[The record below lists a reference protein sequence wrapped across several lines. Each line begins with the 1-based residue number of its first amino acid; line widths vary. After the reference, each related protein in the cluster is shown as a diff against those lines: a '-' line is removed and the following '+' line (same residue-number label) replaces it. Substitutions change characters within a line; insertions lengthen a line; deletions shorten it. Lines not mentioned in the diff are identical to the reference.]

1 MLGVV
6 QRHAGRRD
14 QVAVR
19 AEPVDE
25 RLDER
30 RPLARAGALDRRAD
44 RLVDRERIAA
54 VHRDAG
60 HAERLRLHCERLARG
75 GVRVLLVAARVHV
88 VVVVL
93 HHEHDRELPER
104 RDVQRLVECALLR
117 GAVAEE
123 AEHDLALAADLG
135 GPGRA
140 GRVRDPLADDPGGPE
155 EAALRVD
162 QVHRA
167 AVAAAEPVLAAV
179 DLGHHRLRVGAERDR
194 VAVTAVRR
202 QHLVVGVQRR
212 QRADDRR
219 LGPVG
224 EVRVAADHAGVLLER
239 ALHPLLELADAQH
252 LREHPDKPVFVEAVV
267 RHRGSFRGLARR
279 SARSGDAAAPMQ
291 TRRRSATVG
300 PNLTRP
306 RAGTSNPSVRCMV
319 NSPDAECA
327 PPAKSGRSRAREDRQ
342 SGPFARAVGGHGTC
356 FLSRVQG

>member
-1 MLGVV
+1 M
-6 QRHAGRRD
+6 
-14 QVAVR
+14 
-19 AEPVDE
+19 
-25 RLDER
+25 
-30 RPLARAGALDRRAD
+30 
-44 RLVDRERIAA
+44 
-54 VHRDAG
+54 
-60 HAERLRLHCERLARG
+60 
-75 GVRVLLVAARVHV
+75 HV

-140 GRVRDPLADDPGGPE
+140 GRVRDPLADDPRCPE
-155 EAALRVD
+155 EAAGGVD
-162 QVHRA
+162 EVHRA

-224 EVRVAADHAGVLLER
+224 EVRVAADHARVLLEG

-252 LREHPDKPVFVEAVV
+252 LREHPDEPVSV
-267 RHRGSFRGLARR
+267 HLLGHQCSFRELGSRASNLTRKPRADKRGRCQARAKCARMINTRPATVRRLRRACASAARR
-279 SARSGDAAAPMQ
+279 SALI
-291 TRRRSATVG
+291 G
-300 PNLTRP
+300 PVR
-306 RAGTSNPSVRCMV
+306 RAG
-319 NSPDAECA
+319 
-327 PPAKSGRSRAREDRQ
+327 GRSTKKQ
-342 SGPFARAVGGHGTC
+342 
-356 FLSRVQG
+356 